1 MAKEKYEHDRIIN
14 AIYNE
19 VYSMDVEQLIAI
31 AVEAQY
37 KKYMDRSVSIKY
49 IDQLMK
55 EHDYG
60 YEETE

>member
-1 MAKEKYEHDRIIN
+1 MAKEKYEHDRVVN

-55 EHDYG
+55 ENDYG
-60 YEETE
+60 YEEIT

>member
-1 MAKEKYEHDRIIN
+1 MAKEKYEHERIVN

-19 VYSMDVEQLIAI
+19 VYSMDVEQLIGI
-31 AVEAQY
+31 AVNAQY
-37 KKYMDRSVSIKY
+37 KKYMDRSVSIMF

-55 EHDYG
+55 ENDYG

>member
-1 MAKEKYEHDRIIN
+1 MAKEKYEHDRIVN

-37 KKYMDRSVSIKY
+37 KTYMDRSVSIKY

-55 EHDYG
+55 ENDYG

>member
-1 MAKEKYEHDRIIN
+1 MAKEKYEHERIVN

-19 VYSMDVEQLIAI
+19 VYSMDVEQLIGI
-31 AVEAQY
+31 AVNAQY
-37 KKYMDRSVSIKY
+37 KKYMDRSVTIMF

-55 EHDYG
+55 ENDYG

>member
-1 MAKEKYEHDRIIN
+1 MAKEKYEHDRIVN

>member
-1 MAKEKYEHDRIIN
+1 MAKDKYEHDRIIN

>member
-1 MAKEKYEHDRIIN
+1 MAKEKYEHDRIVN

-19 VYSMDVEQLIAI
+19 VYSMDVEQLIGI
-31 AVEAQY
+31 AVNAQY
-37 KKYMDRSVSIKY
+37 KKYMDRSVSIMF

-55 EHDYG
+55 ENDYG

>member
-1 MAKEKYEHDRIIN
+1 MAKEKYKNDRIVN

-31 AVEAQY
+31 AVVAQY
-37 KKYMDRSVSIKY
+37 KKYMDRSVSIMY